1 MRYVEARLDE
11 YQREEAYRFY
21 LGKSLQLIPQNKWLK
36 NDYFYFVNLEKK
48 PRESRSGDQIA
59 ADIMKRAGLHFEE

>member
-36 NDYFYFVNLEKK
+36 NDYFYFVNPEKK